1 MEPDPSDLPTPPSIP
16 VPPAQQ
22 AQPRWPGRTGD
33 QPPTQR
39 LPWPLLA
46 VIAGIAI
53 VVLIALLF
61 GLLLSARG
69 GTTTVLVVA
78 PVDQTATA
86 ISAQATASAASTASA
101 NATGTATRATAT
113 PQPPSPAVH
122 VVTAQGTVTTG
133 SSVAA
138 NCPNGELALSGGWLS
153 TANAPI
159 YNSSR
164 SGNGWRVF
172 PRSASGAQVTVSVMC
187 LQHVA
192 GASITEHLVRVT
204 ADAGR
209 FASGVATCTAGE
221 IPIGGGFANPTPGV
235 EVVQLKLASDL
246 SGISGDIVNSTG
258 SAQVTTFY
266 SECPSASGAHVLNP
280 PPHMSMSVSPG
291 ASASIAVPCPQ
302 GSLLAGGGFDDSQ
315 MAASVIDDFSPSS
328 ATTWQAHVVNQAA
341 GVSSVDIFAMCLSFS

>member
-1 MEPDPSDLPTPPSIP
+1 
-16 VPPAQQ
+16 
-22 AQPRWPGRTGD
+22 
-33 QPPTQR
+33 
-39 LPWPLLA
+39 
-46 VIAGIAI
+46 VIAGIAMLL
-53 VVLIALLF
+53 LIALLF
-61 GLLLSARG
+61 GLLSTRG
-69 GTTTVLVVA
+69 GTTTVLVTA
-78 PVDQTATA
+78 PADQTATA
-86 ISAQATASAASTASA
+86 ISAQATTSAASTASA

-153 TANAPI
+153 TATAPI

-164 SGNGWRVF
+164 SGNGWRAF

-192 GASITEHLVRVT
+192 GASITERLVRVT

-209 FASGVATCTAGE
+209 FASGVATCNPSE
-221 IPIGGGFANPTPGV
+221 IPIGGGFANPTSGV

-246 SGISGDIVNSTG
+246 SGIRGDIVNSTG
-258 SAQVTTFY
+258 VAQGATFY
-266 SECPSASGAHVLNP
+266 SECLSASGAHVLNP
-280 PPHMSMSVSPG
+280 PPQKSMNVSPG

-315 MAASVIDDFSPSS
+315 MAASVIDDFSPSAS
-328 ATTWQAHVVNQAA
+328 STWQAHVVNQAA
-341 GVSSVDIFAMCLSFS
+341 GGSTVDIFAMCLSFS